1 MMKTAAKQSWW
12 RRYLA
17 FPLIYKLGIALILG
31 AAVGLLVGPDVA
43 VIEPLGTLF
52 LRLLQMMIVPIVIF
66 TLVTGLS
73 SVSAGQFGR
82 VGVKILL
89 YYTITTFFAISLGLG
104 LALLVQPGRG
114 LTLPGDG
121 GAEPEE
127 SLPLSEVLL
136 NIVPTNPVGAM
147 AEGNMLAV
155 LFFAL
160 VFGVALGAMMHSTD
174 DRLRG
179 LGEGMRRFFE
189 AGAELTFIAIRG
201 ILEYAPIGV
210 FALIA
215 VTLGETGMD
224 ALAPLAMLTAV
235 VYGGVAIQIVL
246 YSVVLLLFGYSLRK
260 FYSAAKDPMVMAF
273 VTRSSGGT
281 LPVSMRAADKM
292 GIDEGVYGFTLPL
305 GATINMDGTALY
317 VGASVIFV
325 ANVAGVE
332 LSFGE
337 LISVALVG
345 VIASV
350 GTAGVP
356 GAGLIMLS
364 LAITQAGLPFAAVA
378 LVAGIDALL
387 DMVRTMCNVTGDLT
401 GARIVDRG
409 NKKTDDAIETTVEDT
424 TSATEEA
431 RRAEENGARRASDAE
446 AALIDPA
453 R

>member
-1 MMKTAAKQSWW
+1 MKTATKQSWW

-17 FPLIYKLGIALILG
+17 FPLIWKLAIALVLG
-31 AAVGLLVGPDVA
+31 AAVGLIVGPDVT

-52 LRLLQMMIVPIVIF
+52 LRLLQMMIVPIVLF
-66 TLVTGLS
+66 TLVAGLS

-82 VGVKILL
+82 VGVKVLL
-89 YYTITTFFAISLGLG
+89 YYTVTTFFAISLGLG
-104 LALLVQPGRG
+104 LALLVQPGAG
-114 LTLPGDG
+114 LTLPTGDG
-121 GAEPEE
+121 GEPAE

-160 VFGVALGAMMHSTD
+160 VFGVALGAMMHSKD
-174 DRLRG
+174 ERLRG
-179 LGEGMRRFFE
+179 LGEDMRRFFE

-224 ALAPLAMLTAV
+224 ALAPLAKLTAV
-235 VYGGVAIQIVL
+235 VYGGVALQIVL
-246 YSVVLLLFGYSLRK
+246 YSLLLLAFGYSIRR
-260 FYSAAKDPMVMAF
+260 FFSAAREPMIMAF
-273 VTRSSGGT
+273 ATRSSGGT

-292 GIDEGVYGFTLPL
+292 GVDESVSGFTLPL

-317 VGASVIFV
+317 VGAAVIFV
-325 ANVAGVE
+325 ANVSGVD
-332 LSFGE
+332 LSIAQI
-337 LISVALVG
+337 ISVALAG

-364 LAITQAGLPFAAVA
+364 IAITQAGLPFAAVA

-409 NKKTDDAIETTVEDT
+409 NKKTDDAIEATDDDFNRADDHDT
-424 TSATEEA
+424 
-431 RRAEENGARRASDAE
+431 RRASSAE
-446 AALIDPA
+446 ATPIDPA

>member
-1 MMKTAAKQSWW
+1 MKTATKQSWW

-17 FPLIYKLGIALILG
+17 FPLIWKLAIALVLG
-31 AAVGLLVGPDVA
+31 AAVGLIVGPDVT

-52 LRLLQMMIVPIVIF
+52 LRLLQMMIVPIVLF
-66 TLVTGLS
+66 TLVAGLS

-82 VGVKILL
+82 VGVKVLL
-89 YYTITTFFAISLGLG
+89 YYTVTTFFAISLGLG
-104 LALLVQPGRG
+104 LALLVQPGAG
-114 LTLPGDG
+114 LTLPTGDG
-121 GAEPEE
+121 GEPAESP
-127 SLPLSEVLL
+127 PLSEVLL

-147 AEGNMLAV
+147 AEGDMLAV
-155 LFFAL
+155 LFFTL
-160 VFGVALGAMMHSTD
+160 VFGVALGAMMHSKD
-174 DRLRG
+174 ERLRG
-179 LGEGMRRFFE
+179 LGEDMRRFFE

-224 ALAPLAMLTAV
+224 ALAPLAKLTAV
-235 VYGGVAIQIVL
+235 VYGGVALQIVL
-246 YSVVLLLFGYSLRK
+246 YSLLLLAFGYSIRR
-260 FYSAAKDPMVMAF
+260 FFSAAKEPMIMAF
-273 VTRSSGGT
+273 ATRSSGGT

-292 GIDEGVYGFTLPL
+292 GVDESVYGFTLPL

-317 VGASVIFV
+317 VGAAVIFV
-325 ANVAGVE
+325 ADVSGVD
-332 LSFGE
+332 LSIAQI
-337 LISVALVG
+337 ISVALVG

-356 GAGLIMLS
+356 GAGLIMLT

-409 NKKTDDAIETTVEDT
+409 NKKTDDAIEATDDDFNRADDHDT
-424 TSATEEA
+424 
-431 RRAEENGARRASDAE
+431 RRASSAE
-446 AALIDPA
+446 ATPIDPA